1 MNERRDEGAAATE
14 AQAQYL
20 TFRLGNEEYGIDI
33 LRVQEIKG
41 WSGATPMPQAPA
53 HVLGVINLRGLVV
66 PIVDLRR
73 RFELPPAEFGP
84 TTVVIVVRVM
94 ENDAARVVGLVVD
107 AVAEVYQLA
116 ASAVKPP
123 PELGEAAREEFV
135 RGLASVEDKMI
146 ILLDVDRLVA
156 LSGVYSNSA
165 AQAA

>member
-1 MNERRDEGAAATE
+1 MNERSDASGPAEG
-14 AQAQYL
+14 QAQYL
-20 TFRLGNEEYGIDI
+20 TFRLGSEEYGIDI

-41 WSGATPMPQAPA
+41 WTGATPMPQAPL

-66 PIVDLRR
+66 PVVDLRR
-73 RFELPPAEFGP
+73 RFELPPVDFGP

-94 ENDAARVVGLVVD
+94 ESDTARVVGLVVD

-116 ASAVKPP
+116 DSAVKSPP
-123 PELGEAAREEFV
+123 TLGEAVRAEFV

-146 ILLDVDRLVA
+146 ILLDVDRLVT